1 MFIEINE
8 QYAKARQSMLISQI
22 LTKKEN
28 TKKCPYLVLE
38 RYFAGEILK

>member
-1 MFIEINE
+1 MGE
-8 QYAKARQSMLISQI
+8 QYSKARQFMLISQI

-38 RYFAGEILK
+38 RYFAGEMPK

>member
-1 MFIEINE
+1 MFIEISE

-38 RYFAGEILK
+38 RYVAGEMPK